1 MSSVTE
7 EIRETA
13 RQLLADGKVDV
24 VIGYEKGSLP
34 LKATPCFVRTVQDV
48 DKLIWDETCE
58 NNLAAF
64 SYKISG
70 KKAIITKGCDSRAL
84 VVLLQENQLV
94 KDDLYIIGVSCQG
107 VVDKRKIENELGEI
121 IEATIADGKISVK
134 GMSGSGEFTFAEVK
148 DATCQTCRYPNPVI
162 EDIHLGG
169 TVEVP
174 EQAVLFADVLEME
187 AKSDSERE
195 AYFGEQMDKCIRC
208 YSCRNAC
215 PLCYCQECFV
225 DCNTPRWLTGGVN
238 RAENLFFQAG
248 RVLHLAGRCVDCGTC
263 SRACPQGVDI
273 RALNR
278 KMSRDVLE
286 MYQHE
291 SGISEDVKPALNVY
305 SGDDPEAF
313 LVKE

>member
-1 MSSVTE
+1 MSSVVE

-24 VIGYEKGSLP
+24 VIGYEKGTLP
-34 LKATPCFVRTVQDV
+34 LKATPCFVRTAQNV

-64 SYKISG
+64 SYKIPG

-121 IEATIADGKISVK
+121 IEATITDGKISVK

-174 EQAVLFADVLEME
+174 EEAVLFADVLEME